1 MFHSNFFPPAS
12 TSDFIACKRL
22 PLGRAKERFF
32 LDNPYDS
39 FNWLFAARDFVFCS
53 LGRLYRCLQPCHA
66 CHRWV
71 GGFQSILSTPPH
83 QTRNCPGNVLST
95 FWSRRASFP
104 LIAARSF

>member
-53 LGRLYRCLQPCHA
+53 LGGDSIDAFNRVTPAIAGWAAFHRFYQRRPTKRGTVLGTSYRLSGVDE
-66 CHRWV
+66 HR
-71 GGFQSILSTPPH
+71 F
-83 QTRNCPGNVLST
+83 R
-95 FWSRRASFP
+95 
-104 LIAARSF
+104 